1 MAKRERL
8 EVIHDILLIIR
19 DNTRPIKK
27 TPLLRKSN
35 LSSSRFSEYYEQLTK
50 DQFIEP
56 IEIKK
61 ETFIQLTEKGNNYL
75 EKYRQIINFIDEFG
89 L

>member
-1 MAKRERL
+1 MVKRERL
-8 EVIHDILLIIR
+8 EVIHDILMIIK

-35 LSSSRFSEYYEQLTK
+35 LSSTRFSEYFEQLMN
-50 DQFIEP
+50 DHFIES
-56 IEIKK
+56 IEIKH
-61 ETFIQLTEKGNNYL
+61 ENFIQLSEKGNKYL
-75 EKYRQIINFIDEFG
+75 EKYRGILNFIDEFG

>member
-19 DNTRPIKK
+19 DNTKPIKK

-35 LSSSRFSEYYEQLTK
+35 LSSSRFSEYYEQLTEN
-50 DQFIEP
+50 QFIET
-56 IEIKK
+56 IEIKG
-61 ETFIQLTEKGNNYL
+61 ESFIQLTDKGKKYL
-75 EKYRQIINFIDEFG
+75 EKYRGILDFIDEFG

>member
-8 EVIHDILLIIR
+8 EVIYDILLIIR
-19 DNTRPIKK
+19 DNIRPIKK

-35 LSSSRFSEYYEQLTK
+35 LSSSRFSEYFEQLLNDHFLEIVEQK
-50 DQFIEP
+50 DGTH
-56 IEIKK
+56 IK
-61 ETFIQLTEKGNNYL
+61 LSEKGDKYL
-75 EKYRQIINFIDEFG
+75 EKYRGILNFINEFG

>member
-8 EVIHDILLIIR
+8 EVIHDILMIIK
-19 DNTRPIKK
+19 DNIRPIKK

-35 LSSSRFSEYYEQLTK
+35 LSSSRFSEYFEQLTN
-50 DQFIEP
+50 DQFIES

-61 ETFIQLTEKGNNYL
+61 ENYIQLTEKGNKYL
-75 EKYRQIINFIDEFG
+75 EKYRGILNFIEEFG